1 MLKRRGKKGLYDLGN
16 AELILPVA
24 GDARIALRHGGRYLS
39 VLHERNIVTLR
50 PQAEQLAF
58 ARAPEDFSKKFR
70 YNQRREVR
78 LVEEAG
84 GQVRQADSF
93 APAEFAAIYL
103 ELFQRRWGFPATGA
117 ERMAEVFERL
127 RELLRGSVL
136 LLNDQPIAVQVL
148 YRAEAPG
155 WLSVEYINGGV
166 DPQTREF
173 SPGSVLSYL
182 NTQAAWED
190 ARALGKPLRYSF
202 GRADREYKDRW
213 CHPSP
218 VFQV

>member
-1 MLKRRGKKGLYDLGN
+1 M
-16 AELILPVA
+16 P
-24 GDARIALRHGGRYLS
+24 RIALRHAGRYLS
-39 VLHERNIVTLR
+39 ALHERNIVTLR

-136 LLNDQPIAVQVL
+136 LLNDQPIAVR
-148 YRAEAPG
+148 YCIAPKRRAGSASSTSTAASIRRPASSA
-155 WLSVEYINGGV
+155 LAACSV
-166 DPQTREF
+166 T
-173 SPGSVLSYL
+173 
-182 NTQAAWED
+182 
-190 ARALGKPLRYSF
+190 
-202 GRADREYKDRW
+202 
-213 CHPSP
+213 
-218 VFQV
+218 

>member
-1 MLKRRGKKGLYDLGN
+1 
-16 AELILPVA
+16 
-24 GDARIALRHGGRYLS
+24 
-39 VLHERNIVTLR
+39 
-50 PQAEQLAF
+50 
-58 ARAPEDFSKKFR
+58 
-70 YNQRREVR
+70 
-78 LVEEAG
+78 
-84 GQVRQADSF
+84 
-93 APAEFAAIYL
+93 
-103 ELFQRRWGFPATGA
+103 
-117 ERMAEVFERL
+117 MAEVFERL

-190 ARALGKPLRYSF
+190 ARALGKPCAIRSVAPTANTRIAGAILLRSS
-202 GRADREYKDRW
+202 RSEA
-213 CHPSP
+213 
-218 VFQV
+218 